1 MENKIDPKKVAVTG
15 LGLITG
21 WYLAK
26 QSGRAILEIWLAGCR
41 ISTLVKSAR
50 FKSQTRKETF
60 ESAVHRLQLSEADI
74 AARTAEFQERAA
86 WWFVG
91 FALGFGF
98 LIIAP
103 LVTPE
108 NIVGHSL
115 VALSAMI
122 FSGPRVIHWHF
133 RYSQCHDRELYS
145 FGSWFS
151 ADVWMRRLMFAMGSL
166 LIFCL
171 AIFAASAMAA
181 AGDAAAAA
189 TLHAFTPAA
198 GDAAVGFLREMFGP
212 VIDHV
217 TTNGGVSAANADS
230 IVGRMMGPFNA
241 AVLFLGM
248 IFVGYTTVTGTI
260 NSAHDGEVLGKK
272 MSEIWV
278 PIRTVGGTALVLP
291 AFGGFCLAQLFVMWM
306 LVQSIGIGNA
316 ILSAAL
322 SYVRDTK
329 MVSRPHIPDSR
340 PLAASILRSE
350 VCMAA
355 MNKQYIDSGWIK
367 RIVPEEKT
375 WTVANTGEVGVGS
388 ATAIGAMAAIPVA
401 GTALALGA
409 TAYAAASISYQVTE
423 FHWRAISNGGTNYI
437 NPDVCGAVTW
447 EQSAESAGGNGNLKI
462 TKGPIM
468 QAHADAVRE
477 MIVTL
482 RPVAENIAI
491 GKIPPSGA
499 LENAAAAYENR
510 LASAAKTA
518 VSTTS
523 DQVMSNFI
531 DFTEKGGWIYL
542 PAYYN
547 QLIQLNDVMT
557 RAINTLPSS
566 KPVTIDY
573 MEVAS
578 LVLQNYEMA
587 MGATEEYIK
596 NRPTAQLLQQASAGV
611 QLAGQVASYTA
622 RPDLAPMQA
631 YMQQSDDTWKVP
643 RNWEDMKRIL
653 SRPAQGAINQFT
665 QELAGSNL
673 SHVGQIKSVGD
684 TIIGAGELFAMTI
697 FTASGTAGGRAVSWT
712 VGNFFDIGAALSS
725 ISSMLSTMIMLIF
738 FFGAICAYWI
748 PFIPFVAGVSAIAK
762 WAILAFEA
770 VIAAPIFAVAHIHPD
785 GHDAVGKAGPG
796 YMHYLNIALRPS
808 LIVIGFFGS
817 ILIAQPLTAVINAMF
832 ITTVAGAEHQS
843 LSGIVAFIAYTGI
856 YTLIMT
862 SVVHTVFTLTNWLPD
877 NLMRVIGE
885 AVRSD
890 IQEDPTPGQESS
902 VKGALVNI
910 RHGAGSGGGVKTP
923 KETPTGGGE
932 GGGISQADKDRSN
945 AEHLSGA
952 S

>member
-1 MENKIDPKKVAVTG
+1 MENKIDPKKAAMTG

-26 QSGRAILEIWLAGCR
+26 QSGRAILEIWSAGCR
-41 ISTLVKSAR
+41 ISALAKSAR

-60 ESAVHRLQLSEADI
+60 ESAVHRLQLSESDI
-74 AARTAEFQERAA
+74 AARTTEFQERAA

-91 FALGFGF
+91 FALGLGF

-103 LVTPE
+103 LAAPE

-115 VALSAMI
+115 AALSAMI
-122 FSGPRVIHWHF
+122 FSGTRAIHWHF
-133 RYSQCHDRELYS
+133 RSSQCHDRALFS
-145 FGSWFS
+145 FGSWFF
-151 ADVWMRRLMFAMGSL
+151 ADVWMRRLMFAVGSL

-171 AIFAASAMAA
+171 AIFATAAMAA

-260 NSAHDGEVLGKK
+260 NSAHDGEILGKK

-291 AFGGFCLAQLFVMWM
+291 AFGGYCLVQLMVMWV
-306 LVQSIGIGNA
+306 LVQSIGMANA
-316 ILSAAL
+316 VLSATTE
-322 SYVRDTK
+322 YVSETN
-329 MVSRPHIPDSR
+329 MVTRPHIPDAR

-350 VCMAA
+350 VCMAS
-355 MNKQYIDSGWIK
+355 MNIQYAGSNSNR
-367 RIVPEEKT
+367 RIVVKT
-375 WTVANTGEVGVGS
+375 PSWIVANTGEVGLGDSIAVGS
-388 ATAIGAMAAIPVA
+388 MAVVPVA
-401 GTALALGA
+401 GQALAMGVA
-409 TAYAAASISYQVTE
+409 AYKAASISYKVTE
-423 FHWRAISNGGTNYI
+423 FHWQSVSTGAGGNYI

-447 EQSAESAGGNGNLKI
+447 QQSDESANGNGSLSIAKR
-462 TKGPIM
+462 PIM

-477 MIVTL
+477 MINTL
-482 RPVAENIAI
+482 RPVAQSIST
-491 GKIPPSGA
+491 GTIPPSGA

-510 LASAAKTA
+510 IAVAAAAA
-518 VSTTS
+518 VKATS
-523 DQVMSNFI
+523 DQTMSDFI
-531 DFTEKGGWIYL
+531 KHVKEGGWIYL

-566 KPVTIDY
+566 KPITIDY

-596 NRPTAQLLQQASAGV
+596 SRPYAQVAQQAEAGA
-611 QLAGQVASYTA
+611 QLAGQISSYTS
-622 RPDLAPMQA
+622 RPDLAPMDA
-631 YMQQSDDTWKVP
+631 YMQQSDDTWKIP
-643 RNWEDMKRIL
+643 KNWDDMKRIL

-673 SHVGQIKSVGD
+673 SHVGQIKAVGD
-684 TIIGAGELFAMTI
+684 TIIGGGELLAMTI
-697 FTASGTAGGRAVSWT
+697 FTANGLANGNIIKLT
-712 VGNFFDIGAALSS
+712 VNNAFDIGSALAS
-725 ISSMLSTMIMLIF
+725 ISGVFTTMIMLIF
-738 FFGAICAYWI
+738 FFGAVCAYWI

-843 LSGIVAFIAYTGI
+843 LSGIVAFIAYVGI
-856 YTLIMT
+856 YALIMT
-862 SVVHTVFTLTNWLPD
+862 SVVHSVFTLTNWLPD

-890 IQEDPTPGQESS
+890 IQEDPTPGQEGS

-923 KETPTGGGE
+923 KGPPTGGG
-932 GGGISQADKDRSN
+932 GDISKADKDRAN
-945 AEHLSGA
+945 ADHLSGA